1 MNLQQLLTECAQRK
15 ASDLH
20 LKAGSRPILRIHGH
34 LELQD
39 DLGVVTQE
47 FVRRTAMT
55 LLGENRY
62 GQLMEGKEMD
72 VGYLLPDLGRFR
84 VNMFL
89 SQGEIR
95 GVFRHVPAHIPTFQ
109 ELFPPKREMRRPIP
123 TIST

>member
-1 MNLQQLLTECAQRK
+1 MDLQGLAAECAKRR

-20 LKAGSRPILRIHGH
+20 LKAGTRPILRIHGH
-34 LELQD
+34 LEIQD
-39 DLGVVTQE
+39 DLPPVTPE
-47 FVRRTAMT
+47 FVRRAAVV
-55 LLGENRY
+55 LLGEHRY
-62 GQLMEGKEMD
+62 GKLMEGKEMD